1 MRGASGA
8 MVVRGQRSPAADPC
22 GHGAESGQ
30 VCLST
35 GGVAADDAAHTE
47 TLLCDAPV
55 GSGNRHADDPGALG
69 PSSCR
74 DHVDLHPRDPSRT
87 GSSGE
92 PAGSPAEGAARSED
106 SRGGLTLGQ
115 LLRQFLPAY
124 LDKYPHTP
132 AGGVR
137 VLHRLKSCRTAALG
151 GHVLA
156 CTHCG
161 EISYHYHS
169 CGDRHCPS
177 CGGSKRA
184 SWLERQRRDL
194 LPVGYFH
201 VVFTLPH
208 ELSALALGNR
218 KLLYDRLFAATSETL
233 QTIGADRRH
242 LGARL
247 GALLVLHTWGQQL
260 EHHPHI
266 HAVVPGGGLSLD
278 GTKWVA
284 SRANFLVSAKV
295 LGRLFRGKFLAAVKE
310 LYEAGELRFAG
321 STAALAEKP
330 AFRAWLSRLYAKDWG
345 VYAKKPFASPEVLL
359 KYLTRYTHRVA
370 LSNGRLKKVEGDRV
384 TLSYKDYSD
393 GCRPKE
399 MTLTGSELLR
409 RFALHVLPK
418 GFVRVRQC
426 GILAHRGRHE
436 RLALCRRLL
445 SVPVPLP
452 AARLVPPAPLTTEP
466 TPGTD
471 R

>member
-1 MRGASGA
+1 M
-8 MVVRGQRSPAADPC
+8 
-22 GHGAESGQ
+22 
-30 VCLST
+30 
-35 GGVAADDAAHTE
+35 
-47 TLLCDAPV
+47 
-55 GSGNRHADDPGALG
+55 
-69 PSSCR
+69 
-74 DHVDLHPRDPSRT
+74 
-87 GSSGE
+87 
-92 PAGSPAEGAARSED
+92 
-106 SRGGLTLGQ
+106 
-115 LLRQFLPAY
+115 RQFLPAY
-124 LDKYPHTP
+124 VQQYPHTP
-132 AGGVR
+132 AGVLR
-137 VLHRLKSCRTAALG
+137 VLNRLASCRTAALG

-161 EISYHYHS
+161 EITYHYHS

-177 CGGSKRA
+177 CGGTKRA

-218 KLLYDRLFAATSETL
+218 KLLYDLLFAATSETL
-233 QTIGADRRH
+233 QTIGADQRH

-284 SRANFLVSAKV
+284 SRANFLVSVKV
-295 LGRLFRGKFLAAVKE
+295 LGRLFRGKFLAGVKE

-330 AFRAWLSRLYAKDWG
+330 AFQTWLSGLYAKDWV
-345 VYAKKPFASPEVLL
+345 VYAKKPFAGPEVLL

-384 TLSYKDYSD
+384 TLSYKDYTA

-399 MTLTGSELLR
+399 MTLTGPELLR

-445 SVPVPLP
+445 GVPVPVP
-452 AARLVPPAPLTTEP
+452 TAPLVPPAPP
-466 TPGTD
+466 HSVPSPVTD
-471 R
+471 RVGAVPIALSMAESPSSAVVTPIALPSSSLPPALLFLLALSSDALGWLFACASSAPVLRRCPSCGQGELQTIWEQPRPRGWQRKTKDPWNTS

>member
-1 MRGASGA
+1 
-8 MVVRGQRSPAADPC
+8 
-22 GHGAESGQ
+22 
-30 VCLST
+30 
-35 GGVAADDAAHTE
+35 
-47 TLLCDAPV
+47 
-55 GSGNRHADDPGALG
+55 
-69 PSSCR
+69 
-74 DHVDLHPRDPSRT
+74 
-87 GSSGE
+87 
-92 PAGSPAEGAARSED
+92 
-106 SRGGLTLGQ
+106 

-124 LDKYPHTP
+124 LDQYPHTP
-132 AGGVR
+132 AGVLR
-137 VLHRLKSCRTAALG
+137 VLNRLASCRTEALG

-161 EISYHYHS
+161 EITYHYHS

-177 CGGSKRA
+177 CGGTKRA
-184 SWLERQRRDL
+184 AWLERQRRDL

-201 VVFTLPH
+201 MVFTLPH

-233 QTIGADRRH
+233 QTIGADPRH

-266 HAVVPGGGLSLD
+266 HAVVPGGGLSPD

-284 SRANFLVSAKV
+284 SRENFLVSVKV
-295 LGRLFRGKFLAAVKE
+295 LGRLFRGKYLAALKE
-310 LYEAGELRFAG
+310 LYEAGELRFGG

-330 AFRAWLSRLYAKDWG
+330 AFYAWLGGLYAKDWV
-345 VYAKKPFASPEVLL
+345 VYAKKPFAGPDVLL

-370 LSNGRLKKVEGDRV
+370 LSNGRLKKVEGDRII
-384 TLSYKDYSD
+384 LSYKDYKD
-393 GCRPKE
+393 GCRAKE
-399 MTLTGSELLR
+399 MPLTGPELLR

-445 SVPVPLP
+445 GAPAALP
-452 AARLVPPAPLTTEP
+452 ATRDIPPAPLSGGSSPITSRVEAGPVESVAEP
-466 TPGTD
+466 NVLPGMSLSAALLLTLALSCEALGWLLACASSAPVLRSCKSCGQGELQTIWEQPRPRSRQRKTKD
-471 R
+471 PWDSS

>member
-1 MRGASGA
+1 
-8 MVVRGQRSPAADPC
+8 
-22 GHGAESGQ
+22 
-30 VCLST
+30 
-35 GGVAADDAAHTE
+35 
-47 TLLCDAPV
+47 
-55 GSGNRHADDPGALG
+55 
-69 PSSCR
+69 
-74 DHVDLHPRDPSRT
+74 
-87 GSSGE
+87 
-92 PAGSPAEGAARSED
+92 
-106 SRGGLTLGQ
+106 
-115 LLRQFLPAY
+115 LRQFLPAY
-124 LDKYPHTP
+124 LHQYPHTP
-132 AGGVR
+132 AGVLR
-137 VLHRLKSCRTAALG
+137 VLNRLASCRTAALG

-161 EISYHYHS
+161 EITYHYHS

-177 CGGSKRA
+177 CGGTKRA
-184 SWLERQRRDL
+184 SWLARQQRDL
-194 LPVGYFH
+194 LPVPYFH

-218 KLLYDRLFAATSETL
+218 KLLYDLLFAATSETL
-233 QTIGADRRH
+233 QTIGADPRH

-266 HAVVPGGGLSLD
+266 HAVVPGGGLSLE

-284 SRANFLVSAKV
+284 SRANFLVSVKV
-295 LGRLFRGKFLAAVKE
+295 LSRLFRGKFLAAVKE

-321 STAALAEKP
+321 STAALAQKP
-330 AFRAWLSRLYAKDWG
+330 AFQAWLSRLYAKDWV

-426 GILAHRGRHE
+426 GILAHRGRRE

-452 AARLVPPAPLTTEP
+452 AARLVPPAPLSTEP
-466 TPGTD
+466 SPGTD
-471 R
+471 RVGSVPIELPMAESPSSPVVTPNALSASSLPTVLLLALALSCDALGWLLGCASLAPVVRRCPSCGQGELQTIWEQPRPRGPHRKTKDSWNTS